1 MWQLYFLVFFD
12 MFPIAKSNKVVSL
25 QSVIGCYYN
34 MRQVLQSLTD
44 CYDKVR
50 QVLQSVADV
59 ITKCTRY
66 YKVWQFLQSET

>member
-1 MWQLYFLVFFD
+1 

-25 QSVIGCYYN
+25 QSVTGYYYN

-66 YKVWQFLQSET
+66 YKV